1 MADEGWLRV
10 KELFGEALER
20 SENERTSFLDDSCDD
35 PQQRSRVE
43 ALLAAHDDAG
53 AFLEGSTVTELVAPA
68 GTTEDEAIGKR
79 IGRYTI
85 RSVIAAGG
93 MGVVYE
99 AEQEQPHRTVALKV
113 LRHGMGSRAMARR
126 FRQEAEVLGRLRHPG
141 IAQVYDAGTVDEGE
155 GARPWFALELIRGRS
170 LLEHC
175 ESGKLGPRQ
184 RLELFTRVC
193 DAVQY
198 AHHQGIIHRDL
209 KPDNIL
215 VDEHGEPKILDFGV
229 ARLTDSDIQVTTMQ
243 TDLGQLIGTVPYMSP
258 EQTSGDL
265 HALDTRSDVYALG
278 VVLYELLAGKLPYDL
293 RGKSIPQA
301 LRVIGEAEPSRLSSI
316 SRVFRGDLDTIV
328 AKALEKEKGRRY
340 QTAADLAADLQHYLK
355 DEPIVARPASTF
367 YQLRKFAKR
376 NKPIVA
382 GVVVAFAA
390 LVLGMVG
397 IAWKAVEARAE
408 ASRALLVKEFLGDM
422 IAATDFAE
430 TGRRITIGEVLDDA
444 ADNVGEAFA
453 GEPVIEA
460 EIRHVIGLSY
470 ASMSELPKSVE
481 QLRLALEIRRRE
493 LGEEHPDTLESAHR
507 LAEKLRE
514 SWLWPDAE
522 KIVRQVV
529 DARRRTLGDRHRD
542 TLRSISLLADL
553 LVANSRLDEAEQ
565 YAREAIDGFSD
576 IYGAES
582 EQVILA
588 RKELSEVHGL
598 LEQFGEAKKMGRE
611 NLAIAQRALGN
622 DHWVTIDVKR
632 ILGVIYD
639 AAGEW
644 DEAEPLMRASLEERQ
659 RLFGDRDIVALG
671 WLDLLGWNLYKK
683 GEVEQGEAM
692 IRQALEQVKEYYGEN
707 NLPTLYATKRI
718 GHIEWRR
725 GNLQEAEDILRR
737 CLDIQREALGAA
749 HPHVPDSASDLAW
762 LLCVRGKLDEAETTL
777 RQSLELQQRVNGPDH
792 PWTRRTSFRLGRC
805 LLAQKRYA
813 EAEPLLLYGH
823 SGVWSAVV
831 ENEGLRERVQT
842 LIDLYDAWSKPEKA
856 AEYRG
861 LVPAPKQG
869 DASE

>member
-1 MADEGWLRV
+1 MADECWLRV
-10 KELFGEALER
+10 KELLGEALER
-20 SENERTSFLDDSCDD
+20 PNSERASFLDGSCED

-53 AFLEGSTVTELVAPA
+53 VFLEASTLTELVAPA
-68 GTTEDEAIGKR
+68 ETAEDEAIGTR
-79 IGRYTI
+79 IGHYTI
-85 RSVIAAGG
+85 RRVIAAGG

-113 LRHGMGSRAMARR
+113 LRHGMGSRAMTRR
-126 FRQEAEVLGRLRHPG
+126 FQQESEVLGRLRHPG

-175 ESGKLGPRQ
+175 ESGKLGPRP

-265 HALDTRSDVYALG
+265 RALDTRSDVYALG

-340 QTAADLAADLQHYLK
+340 QTAFDLAADLRHYLK
-355 DEPIVARPASTF
+355 DEPIVARPASTL
-367 YQLRKFAKR
+367 YQLSKFAKR

-382 GVVVAFAA
+382 GVVVAFVA
-390 LVLGMVG
+390 LVVGMVG
-397 IAWKAVEARAE
+397 IAWMAVEARAE
-408 ASRALLVKEFLGDM
+408 ASRALTVKTFLGNM

-430 TGRRITIGEVLDDA
+430 AGRQMTIGEVLDDA
-444 ADNVGEAFA
+444 ADKVGEAFA
-453 GEPVIEA
+453 GEPELEA

-470 ASMSELPKSVE
+470 ASMSELPKSIE
-481 QLRLALEIRRRE
+481 QLRLAREIRRRV
-493 LGEEHPDTLESAHR
+493 LGAEHPDTLESAHR
-507 LAEKLRE
+507 LGQKLRE
-514 SWLWPDAE
+514 AWLWPDAE
-522 KIVRQVV
+522 EILRPVI
-529 DARRRTLGDRHRD
+529 DARRRVLGDTHRD
-542 TLRSISLLADL
+542 TLRSIALLADV
-553 LVANSRLDEAEQ
+553 LVANGQLDEAERLAQ
-565 YAREAIDGFSD
+565 EAIDGFSAID
-576 IYGAES
+576 GAAS
-582 EQVILA
+582 AQVILA
-588 RKELSEVHGL
+588 RKELSEVLGL
-598 LEQFGEAKKMGRE
+598 RGRLDEAAAMARE
-611 NLAIAQRALGN
+611 NLATAQRALGH

-639 AAGEW
+639 ADGDW
-644 DEAEPLMRASLEERQ
+644 DRAEPLMRETLEERR

-671 WLDLLGWNLYKK
+671 WLDLFGWNLYKK
-683 GEVEQGEAM
+683 GEAERGEAM
-692 IRQALEQVKEYYGEN
+692 IRQALELVKEHYGEL
-707 NLPTLYATKRI
+707 NLRTLYATKRI

-725 GNLQEAEDILRR
+725 GNLEEAEDILRR
-737 CLDIQREALGAA
+737 CLDIQREALGAE

-762 LLCVRGKLDEAETTL
+762 LLHDRGKLDEAETML
-777 RQSLELQQRVNGPDH
+777 RQTLEVQIRVIGPDH

-805 LLAQKRYA
+805 LLEQERYE
-813 EAEPLLLYGH
+813 EAEPFLLNGF
-823 SGVWSAVV
+823 SGTWDRVA
-831 ENEGLRERVQT
+831 ENEDAQDRLQC
-842 LIDLYDAWSKPEKA
+842 LIDLYEAWGKPENVE
-856 AEYRG
+856 EYRALLADIQG
-861 LVPAPKQG
+861 APTS
-869 DASE
+869 D